1 MTTST
6 HIELEP
12 DHLSVIQALANETH
26 RPVVDVN
33 RIYVETFER
42 LNSDARIKDYLVLLT
57 SKTVRDALRHS
68 RTDA

>member
-1 MTTST
+1 MATSIQ
-6 HIELEP
+6 IELEP
-12 DHLSVIQALANETH
+12 QHFSAIQALANETH

>member
-1 MTTST
+1 MATSI

-12 DHLSVIQALANETH
+12 QHLSAIQTLANETH

-57 SKTVRDALRHS
+57 SKMVRDALGH
-68 RTDA
+68 TKMDA

>member
-1 MTTST
+1 MATSN

-12 DHLSVIQALANETH
+12 QHLSAIQALANETH

-42 LNSDARIKDYLVLLT
+42 LNSDARIKDYLILLT
-57 SKTVRDALRHS
+57 SKTVRDELRHS